1 MEYSKMTKSLNE
13 LTNLELDQLITNGHL
28 GNSTKQ
34 IKELW
39 HFYVSV
45 EEEKKRRNLQLREI
59 QKTLPI
65 AKYFRTITKF
75 GTLLFR
81 VVDCK
86 EAPKGMHITHFCEI
100 DGIRVDKNK
109 LTKINTSHAKNY
121 ELSSAIEFGW
131 NAKSQQMVFWIKGDL
146 APYEVMEQT
155 EEQNKDFIRT
165 LDLLGFDTD

>member
-1 MEYSKMTKSLNE
+1 MTKSLNE
-13 LTNLELDQLITNGHL
+13 LTNLELDQLIINGHL

-75 GTLLFR
+75 GTFLFR
-81 VVDCK
+81 
-86 EAPKGMHITHFCEI
+86 IFSI
-100 DGIRVDKNK
+100 
-109 LTKINTSHAKNY
+109 
-121 ELSSAIEFGW
+121 
-131 NAKSQQMVFWIKGDL
+131 VFIL
-146 APYEVMEQT
+146 NILQL
-155 EEQNKDFIRT
+155 I
-165 LDLLGFDTD
+165 

>member
-13 LTNLELDQLITNGHL
+13 LTNLELDQLIANGHL

-45 EEEKKRRNLQLREI
+45 EEEKKRRNLQLKEI

-109 LTKINTSHAKNY
+109 LTRINTSNAKNY

-131 NAKSQQMVFWIKGDL
+131 DAKSQRMIFWIKGDF